1 MFVIY
6 LLVTDQNNMKK
17 KNDKK
22 FDVEKLKQEVINLYS
37 ELETGK
43 IPEAKYSDVAEAGRD
58 TIIILR
64 DSDKNIL
71 AHYQYLKDG
80 NIIKLNVEE

>member
-1 MFVIY
+1 MA
-6 LLVTDQNNMKK
+6 K

-22 FDVEKLKQEVINLYS
+22 FDVVKLKEKIINLYL
-37 ELETGK
+37 ELNTGS
-43 IPEAKYSDVAEAGRD
+43 IPEAKNSDVAEAGRD

-64 DSDKNIL
+64 DLDKNIL

-80 NIIKLNVEE
+80 NIIKLNVE